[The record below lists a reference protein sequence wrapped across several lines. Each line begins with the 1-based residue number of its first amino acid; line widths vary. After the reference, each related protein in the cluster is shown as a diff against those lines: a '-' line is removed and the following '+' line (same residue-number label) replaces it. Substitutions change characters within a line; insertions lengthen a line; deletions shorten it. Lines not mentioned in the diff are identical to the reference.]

1 MDLKWNPDR
10 VSHPG
15 SSEDQETDLNWQSN
29 PNPSLLIK
37 DDGEL
42 LMDEHLSPRK
52 LKILAGVDDLQQVK
66 ALEMRVDTREISLGN
81 FGKKH
86 FLFCSSS

>member
-1 MDLKWNPDR
+1 MDLKWNPDG

-15 SSEDQETDLNWQSN
+15 SSEDQETDLNWQGN

-52 LKILAGVDDLQQVK
+52 LVS
-66 ALEMRVDTREISLGN
+66 RHPT
-81 FGKKH
+81 F
-86 FLFCSSS
+86 